1 MILKEAY
8 RYQNYLQRLISS
20 TERMLSNRTFVTIT
34 KQEHLRKKANSDAN
48 DETIILPKPDNEE
61 YSPMDII
68 NFLVKAIEEKEK
80 LSLAIESAKKD
91 TSIDMDA
98 AMSMNRVKQD
108 FISCLSEL
116 SKIKSSETKRTGIAY
131 TFNVN
136 KEQVAYQYDIKE
148 VTTIDY
154 NRDDVKK
161 LIKKYKKET
170 DDISNELDRL
180 MIITEVNYSPIW
192 DIDTPFEDILS
203 ELK

>member
-20 TERMLSNRTFVTIT
+20 TERMLSNRAFVTIT

-80 LSLAIESAKKD
+80 LSLAIESAKKE

-108 FISCLSEL
+108 FISFLSEL
-116 SKIKSSETKRTGIAY
+116 SKIKSSETKINGIAY

-136 KEQVAYQYDIKE
+136 KEQVAYQYEIKE

-180 MIITEVNYSPIW
+180 MIITEVHYSPIW